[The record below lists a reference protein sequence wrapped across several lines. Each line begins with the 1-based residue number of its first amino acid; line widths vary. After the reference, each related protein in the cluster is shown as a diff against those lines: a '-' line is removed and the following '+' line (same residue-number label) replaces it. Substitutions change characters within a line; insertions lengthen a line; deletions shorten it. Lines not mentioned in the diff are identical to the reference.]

1 MSNHTTNNT
10 TDVDARLLIAGS
22 EHDADMLYVSGLFV
36 PDAFIAIQIGGKWH
50 GLLSPL
56 EVDRARKHA
65 RFDTVHLD
73 TPWHEK
79 AKNNGW
85 KAGLASAAAAFLQ
98 EYGAKSLQVPGNFPL
113 NLADQLRAWGFSV
126 QAASGTL
133 FPERAIKSDSEI
145 VQLRKAERLTKQSM
159 AAAEGFIAEASI
171 GDDGILRHPNVKGRV
186 KSEHLRAVIE
196 TFLIARGAVPSHTIV
211 ACGREAADPH
221 QIGKGYLKAHQPI
234 IVDIFP
240 RLVASGYWG
249 DMTRTFVK
257 GKATSDMRK
266 LYRTV
271 REGQDIG
278 LSMVCNGA
286 SGANIH
292 QAIQTHFSKMGFF
305 TGMRNGKQVGFFH
318 GTGHGIG
325 LDIHE
330 QPRISVRD
338 DILKTNQAVT
348 VEPGLY
354 YPGLGGVRLED
365 LVVVQDNGCE
375 NLTRFRRKF
384 EIA

>member
-1 MSNHTTNNT
+1 MADS
-10 TDVDARLLIAGS
+10 ARLLIAGS
-22 EHDADMLYVSGLFV
+22 EHDADMLYISGLFV
-36 PDAFIAIQIGGKWH
+36 PDPFIVIGIGQQWH

-56 EVDRARKHA
+56 EVDRARKASSLTHI
-65 RFDTVHLD
+65 HLD
-73 TPWHEK
+73 TIWRDK
-79 AKNNGW
+79 AEAEAW
-85 KAGLASAAAAFLQ
+85 SGLAGVAAAFLKDQ
-98 EYGAKSLQVPGNFPL
+98 GVNRIEVPAAFPL
-113 NLADQLRAWGFSV
+113 HYADQLRSWGFELT
-126 QAASGTL
+126 AASGTL
-133 FPERAIKSDSEI
+133 FPERAIKNKTELA
-145 VQLRKAERLTKQSM
+145 QLRKAERLTKQSM
-159 AAAEGFIAEASI
+159 AAAEAFLHETCI
-171 GDDGILRHPNVKGRV
+171 GDDGILRHPNVRGRV
-186 KSEHLRAVIE
+186 KSAHLRAVIE

-221 QIGKGYLKAHQPI
+221 QIGKGYLRANQAI

-257 GKATSDMRK
+257 GRASSELRK

-278 LSMVCNGA
+278 LSMVMDGA
-286 SGANIH
+286 SGLTIH
-292 QAIQTHFSKMGFF
+292 QAIQSHFSKQGFF
-305 TGMRNGKQVGFFH
+305 TGMRGGRQVGFFH
-318 GTGHGIG
+318 GTGHGVG

-330 QPRISVRD
+330 APRISVRD
-338 DILKTNQAVT
+338 DTLRSGQAVT

-365 LVVVQDNGCE
+365 LVVVEDKGCE
-375 NLTRFRRKF
+375 NLTRFRRRL